1 MQHFVNALKKYA
13 VFSGRATRS
22 EYWYF
27 VLFYSIFA
35 FVISVVEGFVPVSS
49 GSGKFM
55 WLSVLYMLVMILPS
69 FGLVFRRLH
78 DTGRSGWWWLINL
91 VPFVGV
97 VVFLVF
103 MCLDSAPGENQYGSS
118 PKGVSATNPS
128 QPNMS

>member
-35 FVISVVEGFVPVSS
+35 FVISVVEGFIPVSS
-49 GSGKFM
+49 GSGKFI

-69 FGLVFRRLH
+69 FGLVVRRLH
-78 DTGRSGWWWLINL
+78 DTSRSGWWWLINL

-103 MCLDSAPGENQYGSS
+103 MCLDSAPGENQYGSN
-118 PKGVSATNPS
+118 PKRVSAPNPP
-128 QPNMS
+128 Q

>member
-35 FVISVVEGFVPVSS
+35 FVISVVEGFIPVSS

-118 PKGVSATNPS
+118 SKGVSATNPPQQNIS
-128 QPNMS
+128 